1 MLGHNKLWVC
11 YYIKFE
17 ILVSPVFVNVFVFHS
32 LQEKEQALNKERKGK
47 LKEWS
52 VKLEALQRIL
62 LEQENAFKLR
72 EGIATDL
79 ETVKFKKSEIEVT
92 LPRLICVESNF
103 MNFKL
108 FFCLVQAMIS
118 GYVERIRTWT

>member
-1 MLGHNKLWVC
+1 M
-11 YYIKFE
+11 
-17 ILVSPVFVNVFVFHS
+17 NVFVYYS
-32 LQEKEQALNKERKGK
+32 LEEKEQALDKERKGK

-52 VKLEALQRIL
+52 VKLEALQRML

-92 LPRLICVESNF
+92 LR
-103 MNFKL
+103 
-108 FFCLVQAMIS
+108 
-118 GYVERIRTWT
+118 

>member
-1 MLGHNKLWVC
+1 MGVLLDNATCCQQHK
-11 YYIKFE
+11 KMFE
-17 ILVSPVFVNVFVFHS
+17 ILVPPVFVNVFVFHS
-32 LQEKEQALNKERKGK
+32 LQEKEKALDKERKGK

-79 ETVKFKKSEIEVT
+79 ETVKFKKSEIEVP
-92 LPRLICVESNF
+92 LPRLICVDSNF
-103 MNFKL
+103 MNSQL
-108 FFCLVQAMIS
+108 FFCLIQGNVTES
-118 GYVERIRTWT
+118 KL